1 MSKLKRG
8 NSQKWSTC
16 IESKP
21 MGPVHLKP
29 VRPSGKLPLI
39 AALAASNAELQHAIA
54 GLKQHQ
60 VSALKNCMEVHRSA
74 CNCNLLSNC
83 ILNCCQL
90 AVLIWKVWLATAPI
104 PCAEVRRK
112 ELAKQPQWCLV
123 SLDHGSCFFYHVQTT
138 HRFSCPCTNA
148 PKSRSAVRASCLI
161 QECGH
166 NLISCFTPSMKP
178 RCPDWW
184 LPLIGVTIKVAIAM
198 TDFLWHWQCCNY
210 QQMHIM

>member
-1 MSKLKRG
+1 
-8 NSQKWSTC
+8 
-16 IESKP
+16 
-21 MGPVHLKP
+21 MGPVRLKP

-39 AALAASNAELQHAIA
+39 SCPCCVQCRTPACHCWPQAASSFSPEELHGSASKCMQLQPVVQLHLELLPACCSHLE
-54 GLKQHQ
+54 GLTG
-60 VSALKNCMEVHRSA
+60 HRTHTLCWS
-74 CNCNLLSNC
+74 S
-83 ILNCCQL
+83 
-90 AVLIWKVWLATAPI
+90 K
-104 PCAEVRRK
+104 K

-123 SLDHGSCFFYHVQTT
+123 SLDDGVCFFYHVQTT

-148 PKSRSAVRASCLI
+148 PKSRSEVRASCLI

-184 LPLIGVTIKVAIAM
+184 LPLIGVTIKVAIEM